1 MNISSALNT
10 FGGHIRKNGPVILG
24 GVAVTTGIAATILGV
39 KAGFKAS
46 YILDEYG
53 RERGYGS
60 LKETIHM
67 TDNKKLLEL
76 TVAEVIP
83 VAVLSIT
90 SISAVVGA
98 IYLQNRRNAALVSLY
113 ALTEGSFREYRNKV
127 TEHIGSK
134 KEQKVVDAIRD
145 DMLAKNPVHDDM
157 IIRTGNGNTL
167 CYDELSGRY
176 FESDMES
183 IRSAINKANEV
194 MFSGSNFVTLNEV
207 YYELGLKGIELGR
220 DIGWNVDNI
229 IKLDLGSH
237 IASNGKPCLVLAF
250 ENTPHS
256 DYY

>member
-1 MNISSALNT
+1 MNISSTLNA

-24 GVAVTTGIAATILGV
+24 GVAVTTGVAATIMGV

-46 YILDEYG
+46 YILDEY
-53 RERGYGS
+53 RRVKGYET
-60 LKETIHM
+60 LEETIHM
-67 TDNKKLLEL
+67 TDNKTLLEL
-76 TVAEVIP
+76 TAAEAIP
-83 VAVLSIT
+83 VAVLSLT
-90 SISAVVGA
+90 AISAVVGA

-145 DMLAKNPVHDDM
+145 DMLVKNPVNDDL
-157 IIRTGNGNTL
+157 IIRTGKGNTL

-183 IRSAINKANEV
+183 IRSAINKANED

>member
-24 GVAVTTGIAATILGV
+24 GVAVTTGVTATIMGV

-53 RERGYGS
+53 RENGYET
-60 LKETIHM
+60 LEETIHM

-76 TVAEVIP
+76 TAAEAIP
-83 VAVLSIT
+83 VAVLSLT
-90 SISAVVGA
+90 SISAVVAA

-113 ALTEGSFREYRNKV
+113 AITEGSFREYRNKV

-134 KEQKVVDAIRD
+134 KEQKVVDEIRD
-145 DMLAKNPVHDDM
+145 DVLAKNPVNRDLVV
-157 IIRTGNGNTL
+157 RTGNGGTL

-176 FESDMES
+176 FESDIES
-183 IRSAINKANEV
+183 IRSAVNDANES
-194 MFSGSNFVTLNEV
+194 MMGGANFLSLNEL
-207 YYELGLKGIELGR
+207 YSLLGLKGIELGR
-220 DIGWNVDNI
+220 AIGWNVDNI
-229 IKLDLGSH
+229 IKLDIGSH
-237 IASNGKPCLVLAF
+237 IASNGQPCLVVSF
-250 ENTPHS
+250 ENTPHP